1 MHISFFYY
9 IFAVRKLI
17 KNNKTMTFTFTYKE
31 HTFEIDVNNEKIEC
45 TERGV
50 RKDYYDNVYRIGCD
64 KELFYSVISKAY
76 WVATSKD
83 IKELIKRLYIVIKKH
98 YSQSHYKNESELTW
112 DNFLKLLPQDFKN
125 NYYYKL

>member
-1 MHISFFYY
+1 
-9 IFAVRKLI
+9 
-17 KNNKTMTFTFTYKE
+17 MTFTFTYKE

-64 KELFYSVISKAY
+64 KELYYSVISKAC

-83 IKELIKRLYIVIKKH
+83 IKALIERLYIVIKKH
-98 YSQSHYKNESELTW
+98 YKNDNELTW
-112 DNFLKLLPQDFKN
+112 DNFLKLLPQGFKD
-125 NYYYKL
+125 NYYNL

>member
-1 MHISFFYY
+1 MIY
-9 IFAVRKLI
+9 
-17 KNNKTMTFTFTYKE
+17 TFTYKE
-31 HTFEIDVNNEKIEC
+31 HTFEIEVNNELIQC

-64 KELFYSVISKAY
+64 KELYYSVISKAC

-98 YSQSHYKNESELTW
+98 YSQYKNESELTW

>member
-1 MHISFFYY
+1 
-9 IFAVRKLI
+9 
-17 KNNKTMTFTFTYKE
+17 MTFTFAYKE

-50 RKDYYDNVYRIGCD
+50 RKDYYDNVYRFGCN
-64 KELFYSVISKAY
+64 KEIFYSFISKAC

-83 IKELIKRLYIVIKKH
+83 IKALIKRLYVVIVKH
-98 YSQSHYKNESELTW
+98 YLQLHYKNESELTW

-125 NYYYKL
+125 NYYNKL

>member
-1 MHISFFYY
+1 
-9 IFAVRKLI
+9 
-17 KNNKTMTFTFTYKE
+17 MTFTFAYKE

-50 RKDYYDNVYRIGCD
+50 RKDYYDNVYRIGCN
-64 KELFYSVISKAY
+64 KEIFYSVISKAC

-83 IKELIKRLYIVIKKH
+83 IKALIKRLYVVIVKH
-98 YSQSHYKNESELTW
+98 YLQLHYKNESELTW

-125 NYYYKL
+125 NYYNKL

>member
-1 MHISFFYY
+1 
-9 IFAVRKLI
+9 
-17 KNNKTMTFTFTYKE
+17 MTFTFTYKE

-50 RKDYYDNVYRIGCD
+50 RKDYYDNVYRISCD
-64 KELFYSVISKAY
+64 KELYYSVISKAC
-76 WVATSKD
+76 WVATSKN

-98 YSQSHYKNESELTW
+98 YSQTQYKNESEITW

-125 NYYYKL
+125 NYYNKL